1 MSDFTSL
8 AVIAF
13 FGMTAFLINYYIA
26 NSANELG
33 AQILTG
39 VIEGTPISTGAR
51 RALLFQ
57 MWLGYQTVA
66 VAMNFFVALAAMGF
80 ADHVDDSD
88 VKLLAHSA
96 AFFGAIGSLFFL
108 NNGIF
113 GLRNYSR
120 MLRRIEENAKA

>member
-1 MSDFTSL
+1 MSDFTGL

-13 FGMTAFLINYYIA
+13 FGMTVMLANFYIA
-26 NSANELG
+26 NSANKLG

-39 VIEGTPISTGAR
+39 VIGGTPISTGAR

-66 VAMNFFVALAAMGF
+66 VAMNLFAALAQMGF
-80 ADHVDDSD
+80 ADQVDDSD
-88 VKLLAHSA
+88 VKLLAHLA
-96 AFFGAIGSLFFL
+96 AFLAVIGSLFFL

-113 GLRNYSR
+113 GMRNYSR